1 MFYIKNRNL
10 NIIELKLSD
19 KYFKN
24 EGYDFDYI
32 DYVMIFCWFFF
43 VFNKFSFLI
52 FLVVK
57 FNLEMCI

>member
-1 MFYIKNRNL
+1 MLYIKNRNL
-10 NIIELKLSD
+10 NVIKLKLSD

-24 EGYDFDYI
+24 EGYDFDI
-32 DYVMIFCWFFF
+32 MIFCGFFF